1 MHNPSTVGGG
11 ADAICRGDGCQHAA
25 AAGGAGGRRGAR
37 RTQALGADAELARVG
52 QRHKRYRI
60 VSKCLVLG
68 SCAVDGVCVGCRSM
82 TFNTIVS

>member
-1 MHNPSTVGGG
+1 
-11 ADAICRGDGCQHAA
+11 
-25 AAGGAGGRRGAR
+25 
-37 RTQALGADAELARVG
+37 LGADAELARVG